1 MIFKRKTR
9 GSSIMERYGES
20 EFVYNKCVRCG
31 RRFYS
36 RAEEPKELCA
46 DCEKIVELEA
56 LERKKKKSKTA

>member
-1 MIFKRKTR
+1 
-9 GSSIMERYGES
+9 MERYGES

-56 LERKKKKSKTA
+56 LERKKKKLKTA